1 MTRSMQVVFV
11 VFAVALGLSA
21 AWAAE
26 AADAAPS
33 MLGDACAPCH
43 GTDGRSPGAIPALSG
58 KSADYIVQRMAEFKS
73 GAREGT
79 VMNRI
84 AKGYTDSEI
93 AVVVQHFAAL
103 RETASVGAIRPSA
116 LADACAPCHGTDG
129 MSPGAIPA
137 LTGRT
142 AAFITQRMLE
152 FKSGAR
158 EGTVMNRIARGYD
171 DDEIA
176 AIARHLGNQ

>member
-1 MTRSMQVVFV
+1 MTRSMQVVF
-11 VFAVALGLSA
+11 AVALGLLMASA
-21 AWAAE
+21 ALWTAE
-26 AADAAPS
+26 AADASPS

-43 GTDGRSPGAIPALSG
+43 GADGRSPGAIPALSG
-58 KSADYIVQRMAEFKS
+58 KSAGFIVQRMVEFKS
-73 GAREGT
+73 GARQGT

-84 AKGYTDSEI
+84 AKGYTDAEI
-93 AVVVQHFAAL
+93 AAVAQHFAAL
-103 RETASVGAIRPSA
+103 GQTMAAAAAPSA

-137 LTGRT
+137 LAGRSV
-142 AAFITQRMLE
+142 AYITERMLE

-171 DDEIA
+171 NDEIA
-176 AIARHLGNQ
+176 AIARHLGSQ